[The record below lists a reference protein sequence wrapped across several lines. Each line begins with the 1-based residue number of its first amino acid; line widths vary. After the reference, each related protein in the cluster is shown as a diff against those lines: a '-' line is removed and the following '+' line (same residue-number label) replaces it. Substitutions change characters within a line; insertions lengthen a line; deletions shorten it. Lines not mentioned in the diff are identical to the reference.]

1 MNDAEVAYRELKS
14 LMDFLEAFVKAKSQL
29 LHEAGIALEGNGGN
43 PAALRDLATNL
54 RGLRQNMV
62 SDLKSRL
69 N

>member
-29 LHEAGIALEGNGGN
+29 LHEAGIALEGNSGN

>member
-1 MNDAEVAYRELKS
+1 MNDADVAYNELKS
-14 LMDFLEAFVKAKSQL
+14 LMDFLEAFVKAKSTL
-29 LHEAGIALEGNGGN
+29 VHDAGVALQGNSGN

-62 SDLKSRL
+62 SELKSQL